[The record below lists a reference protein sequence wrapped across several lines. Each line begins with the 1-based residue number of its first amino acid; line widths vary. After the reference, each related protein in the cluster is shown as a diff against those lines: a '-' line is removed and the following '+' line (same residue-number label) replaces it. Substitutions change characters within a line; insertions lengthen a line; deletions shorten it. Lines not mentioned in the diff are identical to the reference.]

1 MMGWYGDGSKI
12 GIYLSSFFIGKQT
25 FYIDFSWMNNPTVF
39 ILVVA
44 MVNVELDYMSNSN
57 LDVIKWH

>member
-1 MMGWYGDGSKI
+1 MGWYGDGSKI

-25 FYIDFSWMNNPTVF
+25 FHIDFSWMNNPTVF

-44 MVNVELDYMSNSN
+44 TWLM
-57 LDVIKWH
+57 